1 MKIFIFAQFYVL
13 NMIPDVL
20 ILIPILYILFFN
32 KKNRIENNLTVVQRN
47 NVMIMKIHS
56 RMQSIICNYPIIM
69 P

>member
-32 KKNRIENNLTVVQRN
+32 KKKQN
-47 NVMIMKIHS
+47 
-56 RMQSIICNYPIIM
+56 
-69 P
+69 

>member
-13 NMIPDVL
+13 NMI
-20 ILIPILYILFFN
+20 LIPILYILFFN
-32 KKNRIENNLTVVQRN
+32 KKKNRIENNLTVVQRN

>member
-13 NMIPDVL
+13 NM